1 MGVPRKGRGSRGGGH
16 QGRVEEAEGG
26 TKEGARQQRLGEAV
40 WRPWPEQAWR
50 TAVMAVGERSGLKND
65 FRLILGLNRGRGPT
79 GTSGVQMGSTPLREK
94 RIP

>member
-1 MGVPRKGRGSRGGGH
+1 
-16 QGRVEEAEGG
+16 
-26 TKEGARQQRLGEAV
+26 
-40 WRPWPEQAWR
+40 
-50 TAVMAVGERSGLKND
+50 MAVGERSGLKND

>member
-1 MGVPRKGRGSRGGGH
+1 MAYMTRSVPVLGLRCN
-16 QGRVEEAEGG
+16 GG

-79 GTSGVQMGSTPLREK
+79 GTSGVQMGSTPSGRREYLEDFLF
-94 RIP
+94 